1 MYKVVI
7 IDDEP
12 IIVEG
17 LSRGVEWEAFHCTV
31 TGTAG
36 SGEEGL
42 KLIRKEK
49 PHIVFSDIRMPCMD
63 GLTMIA
69 AMKSEFPGTQIAIL
83 TGYRDFDYAQ
93 KAIRLGVSRFL
104 LKPSKMDEIEEALR
118 AMTKK
123 LDESGWRYEQM
134 YEPEY
139 GQEYGQKH
147 RQEET
152 YVQGAGENSNID
164 AEDIKS
170 ASGHM
175 PQEKLSG
182 MEESMPESA
191 ASSYIVKNAV
201 SYIEEHYRDKLKL
214 SDVADQVYVS
224 QWHLSKLMNRYL
236 GQNFSEILNGVRINQ
251 AKELLKDPALRIG
264 DIADEVGFLDVAHF
278 SRVFKKTVGISA
290 NEYRNQL

>member
-17 LSRGVEWEAFHCTV
+17 LSKGINWAQ
-31 TGTAG
+31 AG
-36 SGEEGL
+36 CRVAGRAYSGEEGL
-42 KLIRKEK
+42 NLIREEE
-49 PHIVFSDIRMPCMD
+49 PDIVFSDIRMPYMD

-69 AMKSEFPGTQIAIL
+69 AVKSEFPDTQIAIL

-93 KAIRLGVSRFL
+93 RAISLGVTRFL

-118 AMTKK
+118 AMTQK
-123 LDESGWRYEQM
+123 LDEIGERHRKEPKRERY
-134 YEPEY
+134 
-139 GQEYGQKH
+139 
-147 RQEET
+147 
-152 YVQGAGENSNID
+152 GENTDEGGPASEAV
-164 AEDIKS
+164 AEHS
-170 ASGHM
+170 
-175 PQEKLSG
+175 
-182 MEESMPESA
+182 EESVQEMPDSA

-201 SYIEEHYRDKLKL
+201 EYIETHYKEKLKL

-236 GQNFSEILNGVRINQ
+236 GQSFSDILNGVRIAK

-264 DIADEVGFLDVAHF
+264 DIADEVGFLDMAHF
-278 SRVFKKTVGISA
+278 SRVFKKIVGISA
-290 NEYRNQL
+290 NEYRNHL